1 MPQNKLKQKRTQE
14 MSEQTTTNS
23 TAIGEG
29 ATAGT
34 NGIAIGAGAKAER
47 GTLAFGSAER
57 GTLAFGSAESPL
69 SLIDLG
75 NGKAGLPVTVNGKHY
90 YLVFC
95 SALPECK

>member
-1 MPQNKLKQKRTQE
+1 

-47 GTLAFGSAER
+47 GTLAFGSAE
-57 GTLAFGSAESPL
+57 SPL

-90 YLVFC
+90 YLVVC
-95 SALPECK
+95 SAFPECK